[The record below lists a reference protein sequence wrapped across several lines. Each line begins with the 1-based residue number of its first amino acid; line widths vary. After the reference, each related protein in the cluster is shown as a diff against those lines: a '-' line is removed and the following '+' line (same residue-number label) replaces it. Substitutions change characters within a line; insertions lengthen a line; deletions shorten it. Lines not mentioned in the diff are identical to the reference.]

1 MIDTA
6 KCSRFGLIL
15 DPFCG
20 KSTITAEML
29 FNNDEKQQF
38 WFCSDSSWEQLE
50 KSKDNLDRFVSGYE
64 LIRANLCEHSSLPYR
79 SGIVDV
85 IISDLPFG
93 KNHSIEYFMVKD
105 SSTGSNKL
113 TVFYRKVLAE
123 FDRILD
129 KFGTIVL
136 LVNSS
141 EINLFKECF
150 KDNFLGNLELL
161 SINQVSLGETNAS
174 IVKICKNTNK

>member
-93 KNHSIEYFMVKD
+93 KNHSIEYFQD

-113 TVFYRKVLAE
+113 IVFYRKVLAE

-129 KFGTIVL
+129 KSGNIVL
-136 LVNSS
+136 LVNTS